1 MATEANQRVSAAVW
15 HRWPAVLGLAAA
27 AFQLLTSPDADG
39 VATTVGVA
47 VVCYLGA
54 AALDRP
60 WVAWGAIP
68 PASLL
73 IVASEILGLRWWV
86 AFAVLALGLVVTGV
100 LLRVPRPA
108 LTAQTAALIGFGGL
122 AVAALALSPRAGLA
136 LVGVVL
142 ASHAIWDAIHY
153 RRNQVVPRSLAEFC
167 MLLDVV
173 LGAGAVV
180 LAITG

>member
-1 MATEANQRVSAAVW
+1 MW

-27 AFQLLTSPDADG
+27 AVQLLTSPDADG
-39 VATTVGVA
+39 VATVVGVA
-47 VVCYLGA
+47 LICYLGA

-73 IVASEILGLRWWV
+73 IVAGEVLGLPWWTP
-86 AFAVLALGLVVTGV
+86 FGVLALGLVVTGI
-100 LLRVPRPA
+100 LLRVPRAA

-122 AVAALALSPRAGLA
+122 ALAGLALSPRAALA
-136 LVGVVL
+136 AVGVVL
-142 ASHAIWDAIHY
+142 ASHAVWDAIHY

-167 MLLDVV
+167 MLLDVP
-173 LGAGAVV
+173 LGVGAVV